1 MPAPRYA
8 GPGSARAGFSARS
21 LRIEA
26 LLALLIVTLLL
37 ATQILEGRAALAW
50 TRYHAEQAPLA
61 RRPGEHTRQA
71 GYWAAQAVEL
81 LAPLPEGAD
90 AARLALGL
98 GQSIEPRD
106 HAAALPLYT
115 QVRAALERVRGSR
128 WRGLGLGGLAAE
140 AARLAEAARQRG
152 PNERP

>member
-8 GPGSARAGFSARS
+8 RPGFARAGFRRS
-21 LRIEA
+21 LLVEA
-26 LLALLIVTLLL
+26 VLALLIVALLL
-37 ATQILEGRAALAW
+37 AAQILEGRAAVDW

-71 GYWAAQAVEL
+71 GTWAAQAVEL

-98 GQSIEPRD
+98 GQSIEARD
-106 HAAALPLYT
+106 HAAALTLYT
-115 QVRAALERVRGSR
+115 QVRAALERVRASR
-128 WRGLGLGGLAAE
+128 WRGLGLGDLAAE
-140 AARLAEAARQRG
+140 AGRLAEAARQRG
-152 PNERP
+152 PSERP